1 MENLC
6 NSDLFLLVE
15 KKKKWRRY
23 LRNKRKRNKQKK
35 KHCWFQNF
43 GLHCGTNASER
54 DKDDFLKN

>member
-35 KHCWFQNF
+35 NTAGFKILVFTVAQMQVKEIKM
-43 GLHCGTNASER
+43 TS
-54 DKDDFLKN
+54 